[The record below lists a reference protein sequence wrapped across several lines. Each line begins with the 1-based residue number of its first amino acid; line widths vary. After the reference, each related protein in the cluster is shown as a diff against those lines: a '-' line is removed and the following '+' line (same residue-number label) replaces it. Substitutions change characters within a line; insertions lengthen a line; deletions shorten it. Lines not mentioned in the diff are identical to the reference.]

1 MRWTVTLRAR
11 ERRATRCDPVSL
23 AIQRTTEFAHNKEI
37 VMASTPTI
45 KGISRIELAWRE
57 SDQRDYFVP
66 CPQCGCF
73 QVLAFGDGTGPGAV
87 WPEGKQKTLR
97 VVAPNAAS

>member
-45 KGISRIELAWRE
+45 KGISRIELA
-57 SDQRDYFVP
+57 
-66 CPQCGCF
+66 
-73 QVLAFGDGTGPGAV
+73 
-87 WPEGKQKTLR
+87 
-97 VVAPNAAS
+97 